1 MIYLY
6 LPAKSICNLVLISF
20 DVPDLEVKLIDR
32 GQLYSLSGVQI
43 WLVKQIPQ
51 PNVITHQYKPPAKK
65 MVFPRL
71 QSMYDRYELKIMC
84 HVVLLML
91 A

>member
-6 LPAKSICNLVLISF
+6 PPTKSICNLVLISF
-20 DVPDLEVKLIDR
+20 DVLDLEVKLIDH
-32 GQLYSLSGVQI
+32 GQLYGLSGVQI

-51 PNVITHQYKPPAKK
+51 PNVITHQYKPPSKK
-65 MVFPRL
+65 IVFPCL
-71 QSMYDRYELKIMC
+71 QCMYDRCELKIMC